1 MKGERIVC
9 CPDVVH
15 WVSAAKSSSE
25 KTVVADAA
33 RDGLKE
39 GFVYL
44 FTFSDSSNAGIL
56 ITIYLAVF
64 NAFLVVALLT

>member
-1 MKGERIVC
+1 VKGERTVC
-9 CPDVVH
+9 CPDVH
-15 WVSAAKSSSE
+15 WVSAARSSSE
-25 KTVVADAA
+25 KTVVANAA

-39 GFVYL
+39 DFVYL

-64 NAFLVVALLT
+64 NAFLVVAVLT